1 MTTEP
6 EVPEP
11 EVPPVEPKA
20 GLLGPGPHWWRWI
33 IRPLAWLLLLIFT
46 VGYVSYQQS
55 ESDKRWC
62 RLLASLTTDVPPPT
76 TDRAREIAEIMA
88 DMKRDFG
95 CPATMEQ
102 AREWVRKYSPAEGG

>member
-1 MTTEP
+1 MTKEIP
-6 EVPEP
+6 P
-11 EVPPVEPKA
+11 PPVGPRT
-20 GLLGPGPHWWRWI
+20 GWLGPGPHWWR
-33 IRPLAWLLLLIFT
+33 RMVAPLAWLLLLIFT
-46 VGYVSYQQS
+46 VGYVSYEQG

-95 CPATMEQ
+95 CPATIEQ